1 MPRPR
6 FDNLPADKRRR
17 ILEAAAY
24 EFAEH
29 GFKGASLNRII
40 ETAGISKG
48 AAYYYFDDKADVY
61 ATVLTEGWKIVLPA
75 DGLDLAALDRT
86 TFWPTLRDRYQQMV
100 AAAGQQPWLIAVG
113 KLFYGSAPS
122 PALGRIVADE
132 ITRVMAYVS
141 DVIRHGQRVGAVRA
155 DVPAPLLV
163 AVVGA
168 ALEAADRWSVEHAAE
183 LGPEGMDRLGTTLFD
198 MIERFVAP
206 PDRKRRR

>member
-6 FDNLPADKRRR
+6 FDNLPAGKRQR

-40 ETAGISKG
+40 GTAGISKG
-48 AAYYYFDDKADVY
+48 AAYYYFDDKADLY

-75 DGLDLAALDRT
+75 EALDVAALDRT
-86 TFWPTLRDRYQQMV
+86 TFWPTLRRHYRQMMDT
-100 AAAGQQPWLIAVG
+100 AGQEPWLVAVG
-113 KLFYGSAPS
+113 KLFYGPAPS
-122 PALGRIVADE
+122 AALGQIVADE
-132 ITRVMAYVS
+132 FRRVMAYVS
-141 DVIRHGQRVGAVRA
+141 DVIRQGQRVGAIRA

-168 ALEAADRWSVEHAAE
+168 ALEAADRWSVEHALE
-183 LGPEGMDRLGTTLFD
+183 LGPEGMDRLGNTLFD

-206 PDRKRRR
+206 PDRKARR